1 MSGSTLTDVFEALM
15 GALEADSTIAA
26 AVGTAIYAA
35 HRPPNAEDAPL
46 PAIYV
51 GLVSDTRSERGM
63 TWLRIQIDTYVAD
76 GDLATAWEISDAIAG
91 ILHGGGLSILGWA
104 CYHITRDANRN
115 NGTDADG
122 VASVSDDYTL
132 ALARDARA
140 AVQAPGGGLIKL

>member
-76 GDLATAWEISDAIAG
+76 GDLATAWDISDAIAG
-91 ILHGGGLSILGWA
+91 VLHGKGLTIDGWA
-104 CYHITRDANRN
+104 CYHISRDAHRN
-115 NGTDADG
+115 NGADADG
-122 VASVSDDYTL
+122 VLSVSDDYTL
-132 ALARDARA
+132 ALARDGRT
-140 AVQAPGGGLIKL
+140 QAEPLGDM